1 MEMTAAICAEED
13 VPAIAY
19 EETVETTMDIVLDQ
33 NDNFDNTKKSNTEEY
48 LANLNNLASLMFPD
62 TLVDRELE
70 MLAKLANSIGPDK
83 MRKLCLVGVAAGE
96 KQLTSSASG
105 KRKCEP
111 DQDQTPA
118 DKMPKLEVLPVQPP
132 EKEKLQIKKRH
143 SRTRM
148 ATRMA
153 KNKETSTKK
162 STVEKAR
169 FSGWQTLNGVLI
181 SDRSLDR

>member
-1 MEMTAAICAEED
+1 M
-13 VPAIAY
+13 
-19 EETVETTMDIVLDQ
+19 LDQ
-33 NDNFDNTKKSNTEEY
+33 NDNFDNTKKRYTLYRRKFAYVHTLHYSSNTEEY
-48 LANLNNLASLMFPD
+48 LATLNNLASLMFPD
-62 TLVDRELE
+62 TLADRELE

-143 SRTRM
+143 SRSR
-148 ATRMA
+148 
-153 KNKETSTKK
+153 
-162 STVEKAR
+162 
-169 FSGWQTLNGVLI
+169 GGLVL
-181 SDRSLDR
+181 LFV